1 MDTLLKWVKLKPS
14 IDIGIEMRWRN
25 RHCDSAKLLFV
36 FLVLPPFFA
45 NTFLSSFFLFLH
57 DKKRDERTNVLQQEM
72 RKERGKKDEREGERS
87 RDGGRKEAFF
97 PEEKAP
103 LAVCAIFLLPLLLP
117 LPFFSLLSLFLLL
130 RRCHQR

>member
-1 MDTLLKWVKLKPS
+1 MRQRKAPFRFSRPPTLFCKHLF
-14 IDIGIEMRWRN
+14 I
-25 RHCDSAKLLFV
+25 LLFP
-36 FLVLPPFFA
+36 FPPRQEKGRA
-45 NTFLSSFFLFLH
+45 N
-57 DKKRDERTNVLQQEM
+57 ERTLQQEM